1 MNTILKISWRN
12 VWRNRKRSLV
22 MVIAIMVG
30 LWGGI
35 FAAALAFGLIEQRFQ
50 TAIEQHIS
58 HVQIH
63 HPEFLKESNIR
74 YGIEAWEDL
83 NRQLLSDPDIQA
95 HSGRILVNGMLASAN
110 LSQGVNII
118 GVDPDME
125 QQTTRLD
132 QNVKGGS
139 YFGMEAGNQILI
151 GQSLA
156 EKTRLQERSRVVLT
170 FQSIDSEL
178 VSATFRVAGIFQTA
192 NSVLDETNVYVLQS
206 DLLGHLGDGTGINEV
221 AILCVT
227 PDAVEEVTGRYRA
240 SFPGLSV
247 RTWAEVSPELSYLQE
262 MGGTMMV
269 IILVI
274 ILLALAF
281 GLVNTMLMSVYERIR
296 ELGMLM
302 AVGMNKKRIFSM
314 IILETSFLTLLG
326 AGLGVLLSLASI
338 RLLGERG
345 LDLSVVGGDSMND
358 LGFASVVYLQL
369 EPSFFMTLFFLV
381 VATALLTSVFPA
393 MKALRLRPAEA
404 VRHE

>member
-1 MNTILKISWRN
+1 
-12 VWRNRKRSLV
+12 
-22 MVIAIMVG
+22 
-30 LWGGI
+30 
-35 FAAALAFGLIEQRFQ
+35 
-50 TAIEQHIS
+50 
-58 HVQIH
+58 
-63 HPEFLKESNIR
+63 
-74 YGIEAWEDL
+74 
-83 NRQLLSDPDIQA
+83 
-95 HSGRILVNGMLASAN
+95 
-110 LSQGVNII
+110 
-118 GVDPDME
+118 
-125 QQTTRLD
+125 
-132 QNVKGGS
+132 
-139 YFGMEAGNQILI
+139 
-151 GQSLA
+151 
-156 EKTRLQERSRVVLT
+156 
-170 FQSIDSEL
+170 
-178 VSATFRVAGIFQTA
+178 
-192 NSVLDETNVYVLQS
+192 
-206 DLLGHLGDGTGINEV
+206 
-221 AILCVT
+221 
-227 PDAVEEVTGRYRA
+227 
-240 SFPGLSV
+240 
-247 RTWAEVSPELSYLQE
+247 
-262 MGGTMMV
+262 
-269 IILVI
+269 VI